1 MRNRTRH
8 RGNAGRGGRRQALRD
23 FLFGMA
29 GYEFE
34 RHAIEMR
41 TSMENVFMAITLGDM
56 IGLPVL
62 PPYYSLRLLPF
73 VVPEISTWK
82 RRVLRERGFGEDH
95 EHELHGV

>member
-1 MRNRTRH
+1 MREQQKP
-8 RGNAGRGGRRQALRD
+8 GGRSRRQALRD

-82 RRVLRERGFGEDH
+82 RRVLREKGFGEDH